1 MLIAVIKNNDQ
12 KGGTMK
18 TFELLNKG
26 DKKVLDIYKEAHE
39 MWVQIFSKEWS
50 VTDLSDTLGNVQSAF
65 EYKLEKYGLTRWEGQ
80 EVFVI
85 SGLTYFENEINSKNN
100 HANKVS
106 LAFEMSW
113 CSIEVKSLAK
123 RLSKAFYIG
132 EY

>member
-1 MLIAVIKNNDQ
+1 
-12 KGGTMK
+12 MK

-26 DKKVLDIYKEAHE
+26 DQKVIDIYKEANN
-39 MWVQIFSKEWS
+39 MWVHIFSREWT
-50 VTDLSDTLGNVQSAF
+50 VKDLSDKLGNIQLSF
-65 EYKLEKYGLTRWEGQ
+65 ENNLARFGLDRWEGQ

-100 HANKVS
+100 KANKVS

-123 RLSKAFYIG
+123 RFSKAFYIG
-132 EY
+132 EF